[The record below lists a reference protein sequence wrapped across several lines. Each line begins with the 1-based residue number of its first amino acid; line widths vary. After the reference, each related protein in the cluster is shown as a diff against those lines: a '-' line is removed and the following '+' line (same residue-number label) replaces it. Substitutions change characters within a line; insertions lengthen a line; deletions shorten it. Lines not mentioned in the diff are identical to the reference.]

1 MPTYTVTNPAGQ
13 TLKITGDKP
22 PSEEELNTIF
32 AEYNQRQKLATKQEE
47 PVKLTEETIVQDPN
61 WISASKS
68 VYEMNEGEDAPK
80 LTSDEEYAKYGLNYM
95 GWFNYNLP
103 KMGLEATQL
112 KEASPE
118 QQQDFITLMDM
129 YDEKSASF
137 AGFGRALKGIVSDPS
152 TYVGLSTLGAGTLGA
167 QALKQGIKQGV
178 KEAVKVGAKRG
189 AAIGSLEGATYAA
202 ADNAFRQQARIN
214 AGVQDNFDLSQ
225 SAKSAAIGAGIGAP
239 LGGVLGGV
247 VAGVASRN
255 TKRLVDDAL
264 QKEEPSITNP
274 EKTVDDVE
282 VESKGVYEN
291 QAQEIEN
298 PVTQPNVETE
308 PTLASR
314 IKDINEPVED
324 ITTPQAPVEDS
335 ALGKLFPPY
344 AKVAN
349 QTINYFNEKL
359 ASYSPLG
366 TLPDQEQFLLLKGL
380 LGGKFNQIRKV
391 TRDTFDKFSKLS
403 KDENSIVRQSLL
415 GERNIDDIPDEELKT
430 LTKDLRESID
440 FIGDSLVKKGILPE
454 DVVAEKQGTY
464 LPRMYLK
471 YLDTKKTPMGY
482 TKTKQELDDETLEFL
497 GEIEDVS
504 LQGAK
509 AIEEPLS
516 DIVRHGV
523 FEKIAE
529 NPNWV
534 FRPAITEWKGKKVT
548 STWLKDEAN
557 RINQEIDIG
566 RRKPKSKY
574 KKLAKKLNEL
584 AYQTDAN
591 IKNVDTTLYKQI
603 PDTKEYG
610 TLRGAYIRK
619 EIYNDM
625 ISAGDF
631 VNPNAGFMQSILGD
645 YGTLTK
651 ATKLWKLSKVPLN
664 PPTVV
669 RNMISNT
676 ILLNLSGVAWRNMPR
691 RYIQALDDMRNN
703 GPYTKIAEKY
713 GIVDSTFTKQEMIQ
727 INRMYLKAKKEQT
740 GNFIDQMKYIGGV
753 VGDTASNVYQFTEVL
768 GKVVKIIDD
777 TAKGIPEPT
786 AALNAQKTLFD
797 YSLVPEAV
805 RFLRNS
811 PIGMPFITYYYKV
824 LPNLLE
830 AFIKNPQRYIPYIA
844 IPYGMHS
851 LIANYKGVSN
861 EDFNKLKETL
871 PEYLKDRDNALIL
884 PVKDDQGRWQVLDFS
899 YFMPYAMFT
908 GTARD
913 VAEGNFGRF
922 VQDTGIF
929 GGPLPQLTTAILSNK
944 DPFTQRQIVNEFD
957 PPEKKTADM
966 MLYLYRMSAPTWLT
980 DIGFAGKLYEA
991 VNEDLNK
998 YGDPKIT
1005 KTQALSR
1012 LVGFNIYPIDPELS
1026 RAENLRRMKYEISR
1040 IKSRRNQLL
1049 KDRNLTEEEKQKIVQ
1064 KYTDQILDRNK
1075 QLQEYIKAS
1084 QVPEELK

>member
-1 MPTYTVTNPAGQ
+1 MPTYTVTNPTGQ

-32 AEYNQRQKLATKQEE
+32 SEYNQRQETVSQTEE
-47 PVKLTEETIVQDPN
+47 PVRLTEESIVKDPT
-61 WISASKS
+61 WVKSSKS
-68 VYEMNEGEDAPK
+68 VYKMNEGADAPD
-80 LTSDEEYAKYGLNYM
+80 LDSDEAYAKYALNYM

-112 KEASPE
+112 KSATPE
-118 QQQDFITLMDM
+118 QQQDFIKLMDM
-129 YDEKSASF
+129 YDEKEASF
-137 AGFGRALKGIVSDPS
+137 AGFGRALKGIATDPS
-152 TYVGLSTLGAGTLGA
+152 TFVGISTLGAGTLGA
-167 QALKQGIKQGV
+167 QALKQALKEGV
-178 KEAVKVGAKRG
+178 KQSVKAGAKRG

-214 AGVQDNFDLSQ
+214 AGVQDSFDYSQ
-225 SAKSAAIGAGIGAP
+225 SAKSAAVGAGIGAP
-239 LGGVLGGV
+239 IGGALGGTF
-247 VAGVASRN
+247 AGLAARN
-255 TKRLVDDAL
+255 SKRLVDDAL
-264 QKEEPSITNP
+264 QKEEPSIIDP
-274 EKTVDDVE
+274 EKTVEDVE
-282 VESKGVYEN
+282 VEIKNVYEN
-291 QAQEIEN
+291 QVQEIEN

-324 ITTPQAPVEDS
+324 ITTPQAPIEDS

-366 TLPDQEQFLLLKGL
+366 TLPDQQQFLTLKGL

-403 KDENSIVRQSLL
+403 KDENLIVRQSLL
-415 GERNIDDIPDEELKT
+415 GEKNIDDIPDEELKT
-430 LTKDLRESID
+430 LTKDLRKSID
-440 FIGDSLVKKGILPE
+440 FIGDSLAKKGILPE
-454 DVVAEKQGTY
+454 DVVAQNQGTY

-482 TKTKQELDDETLEFL
+482 TKSRKELDDETLEFL

-534 FRPAITEWKGKKVT
+534 FRPGITEWRGRKVT

-557 RINQEIDIG
+557 RINQEIDIK
-566 RRKPKSKY
+566 RRDPKDR
-574 KKLAKKLNEL
+574 EL
-584 AYQTDAN
+584 AEELNTLAN
-591 IKNVDTTLYKQI
+591 QADENLKNVDTTLYKQI

-691 RYIQALDDMRNN
+691 RYLQALNDMRNN
-703 GPYTKIAEKY
+703 GPYTQIAEKY
-713 GIVDSTFTKQEMIQ
+713 GIVDSTFTKQEMVQ

-777 TAKGIPEPT
+777 TAKGVDEAT
-786 AALNAQKTLFD
+786 AALNSQKTLFD
-797 YSLVPEAV
+797 YSLVPEWV
-805 RFLRNS
+805 RFTRNS

-830 AFIKNPQRYIPYIA
+830 ALIKNPQRYIPYIA

-871 PEYLKDRDNALIL
+871 PEYLKDRNNALIL

-980 DIGFAGKLYEA
+980 DIGFAGKVYEA
-991 VNEDLNK
+991 VNKDLNK

-1005 KTQALSR
+1005 TTQALTR
-1012 LVGFNIYPIDPELS
+1012 LIGFNIYPIDPELS
-1026 RAENLRRMKYEISR
+1026 RAENLRRMKYERSR
-1040 IKSRRNQLL
+1040 IKARRSQLL
-1049 KDRNLTEEEKQKIVQ
+1049 KDPNLTDKERKKITD
-1064 KYTDQILDRNK
+1064 KYTQMLLDRAK
-1075 QLQEYIKAS
+1075 QIEEYVKAS
-1084 QVPEELK
+1084 ELPKELK